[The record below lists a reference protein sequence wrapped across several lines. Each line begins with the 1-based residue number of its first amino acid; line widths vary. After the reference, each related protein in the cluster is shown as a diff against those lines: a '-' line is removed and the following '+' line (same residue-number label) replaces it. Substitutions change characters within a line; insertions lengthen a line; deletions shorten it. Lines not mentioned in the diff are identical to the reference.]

1 MFDDYNVLQG
11 ADYYEIKI
19 MNNDKVLFERI
30 IENPDA
36 TQSKF
41 EDLKNDLR
49 EDLKEEETLVLSELS
64 IDEDYDILSEFD
76 ED

>member
-1 MFDDYNVLQG
+1 
-11 ADYYEIKI
+11 

-49 EDLKEEETLVLSELS
+49 DDLKNDSKEEETLVLSELS